1 MADTT
6 GRPRFSRQFP
16 LTMTDQMYA
25 DLNTYTREA
34 SMPSIAESI
43 RGFVRTGLEAHR
55 AANEVRSKKP
65 SSSKR
70 G

>member
-1 MADTT
+1 
-6 GRPRFSRQFP
+6 
-16 LTMTDQMYA
+16 MTDQMYA